1 MNKKLNNLNTK
12 INIYTITI
20 DKFLHKLAQ
29 IIL

>member
-1 MNKKLNNLNTK
+1 MYKKITNINTKLNT
-12 INIYTITI
+12 YSQTI